1 MKVGTVATFALA
13 FSGMNAAWADCDD
26 TLFLQ
31 KIVVYEQS
39 LKNESVLK
47 NWDVTEVNPW
57 SASDLL
63 NAGPVGYSYLDNGPD
78 TVKHLLRFQ
87 YNCGADSVS
96 SSEYVGVVDSL
107 RAKGE
112 GFVRVR
118 YSLNTQALKK
128 ATMANGKGAGVS
140 LSYKGS
146 LINFSAL
153 WEIGDERVGRLKD
166 SSSRESWSF
175 DLKSMSYLT
184 IANGFSYNT
193 QRSSKMLREAKV
205 IAMDDL
211 SDYLN
216 DIQTSVAKVGAGV
229 DSVRTTIRLYKYI
242 YDETRPVASISWREG
257 ISPEIVSWKNG
268 KVTVSLNS
276 PMQTTI
282 LSPSGRV
289 VRRLDAA
296 RNVVW
301 DLRDQAGVRVQ
312 PGVWFVQVQGLKT
325 VPVVV
330 R

>member
-1 MKVGTVATFALA
+1 MKVGTVALIALA
-13 FSGMNAAWADCDD
+13 ISGMNVAWADCDD

-31 KIVVYEQS
+31 KIVVYQQS
-39 LKNESVLK
+39 LKNETSLK
-47 NWDVTEVNPW
+47 SWDVSEVNPW
-57 SASDLL
+57 DANDVL
-63 NAGPVGYSYLDNGPD
+63 NAGPVGYSYIDGGPD
-78 TVKHLLRFQ
+78 TLKHLLRFQ

-96 SSEYVGVVDSL
+96 SVEYVKLIDSL

-112 GFVRVR
+112 GFLRVR
-118 YSLNTQALKK
+118 YAEKSLEMKRSTFN
-128 ATMANGKGAGVS
+128 NGGGQGVS
-140 LSYKGS
+140 LPYNGTALS
-146 LINFSAL
+146 FSAL
-153 WEIGDERVGRLKD
+153 WEIGEERVGRLKD
-166 SSSRESWSF
+166 SAVRESWGF
-175 DLKSMSYLT
+175 DLKSMSYFT
-184 IANGFSYNT
+184 DTNGMAIST
-193 QRSSKMLREAKV
+193 QGNYKLLREAKV
-205 IAMDDL
+205 ITMDDL
-211 SDYLN
+211 SDNLN
-216 DIQTSVAKVGAGV
+216 DIQTRVAKIGAGV

-242 YDETRPVASISWREG
+242 YDEARPVASISWRGG
-257 ISPEIVSWKNG
+257 ISPEFVSWKNG